1 MCNLIGKD
9 DFDYIMNLYKMTDN
23 DDDVSDDLLKQIE
36 KFINDK
42 KYTEEKKEAFDN
54 LYYMLILADSKNAML
69 EKELKR
75 YS

>member
-23 DDDVSDDLLKQIE
+23 DDDVNDDLLKQIE

-42 KYTEEKKEAFDN
+42 KYSEEKKEAFDN
-54 LYYMLILADSKNAML
+54 LNYMIILADSKYAML
-69 EKELKR
+69 EKELKK